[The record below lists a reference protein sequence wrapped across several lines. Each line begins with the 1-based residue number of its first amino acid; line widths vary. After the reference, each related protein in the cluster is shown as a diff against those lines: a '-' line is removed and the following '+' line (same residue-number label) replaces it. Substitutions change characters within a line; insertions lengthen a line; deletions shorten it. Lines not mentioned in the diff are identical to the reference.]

1 MIHYFQTL
9 IHFIHS
15 EKETL
20 KLSAGQRLY
29 TKGDCGL
36 CMYLIKKGYVR
47 ISIDGAILEL
57 GREGSVLGEESLLE
71 RLPRL
76 ANVTAVTD
84 CVIIPIDH
92 GRMNIL
98 TKIWPDLIRKL
109 EESMINRRNVLEI
122 RLGRQADMPHSRGHC

>member
-1 MIHYFQTL
+1 MIQYFQTL

-29 TKGDCGL
+29 TRGDCGL

-47 ISIDGAILEL
+47 ISIDEAILER

-92 GRMNIL
+92 GRMSIL

-109 EESMINRRNVLEI
+109 QESMTHRRKALEI
-122 RLGRQADMPHSRGHC
+122 RLGRQVNPTP